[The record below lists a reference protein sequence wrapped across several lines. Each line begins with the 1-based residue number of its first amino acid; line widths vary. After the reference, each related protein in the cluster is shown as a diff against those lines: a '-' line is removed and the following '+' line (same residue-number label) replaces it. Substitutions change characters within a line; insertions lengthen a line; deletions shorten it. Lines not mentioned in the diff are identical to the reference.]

1 MSGRVKWQQGG
12 DVFLNRNKK
21 FKANLTFAL
30 ALCFY
35 GTWRRLQIIF
45 FFKSFWGEFYL
56 LS

>member
-21 FKANLTFAL
+21 FNANLTFAL

-35 GTWRRLQIIF
+35 GTWRHLQNF